1 MKLFLLTCMLIIAS
15 ILTAD
20 EILWQENFD
29 NDGTLQDNGF
39 NVVVKNPKDSFAVK
53 NKEAI
58 LTCSN
63 APYKGLIV
71 QKKVQLVP
79 QSEFTFE
86 AKIAAHGTEKF
97 SLFGLKMEL
106 GNLLISFRDK
116 KLWIHRPKKNDW
128 IQPGK
133 IKYNAW
139 QKYKIRLDAS
149 TRTAE
154 YYIDDMDIPVFVDDK
169 SEFDPTVSNLLKI
182 GNYGLS
188 SGTVI
193 CALRNLKYTKYEKAV
208 NAGNVLFEEKFAV
221 NGTPEDNGFKIIVKN
236 QKDEFTVSGGVLKMI
251 CSNKPYRGTAIQKR
265 VPLPAQC
272 ELIFDANIGMT
283 GTSGNFNNASLKIEF
298 GNLLMAFRNR
308 QWWCHKPSENKW
320 IVPAKIKNN
329 VWNTFKIRLDANTKR
344 AEFFVNDMTTPVFVD
359 EKCEYDPKKQFTL
372 TIANYGLARG
382 TIVNAVRNLRIM
394 KITGNTNTQK
404 KNDLNGTMLF
414 VGMDTDKYQLEKY
427 AAKFG
432 KGQISKFF
440 FTTPAVNL
448 SNSSNKYT
456 INPTPPFRHVSLP
469 SCVIMADIPLDAI
482 PQYAQKQILEAVR
495 QGAYLLIFNG
505 LFTLNKGN
513 FRKTPFEKILP
524 VTVND
529 PWTKPIAGKGAKTRF
544 INNTLALAANGKII
558 VIMSTEGGNE
568 LLEKGI

>member
-1 MKLFLLTCMLIIAS
+1 MKNILPILLLFCAV
-15 ILTAD
+15 TATAAQT
-20 EILWQENFD
+20 LWQENFD

-39 NVVVKNPKDSFAVK
+39 SVVVKNPKDSFAVK

-63 APYKGLIV
+63 APYKGLLV
-71 QKKVQLVP
+71 QKKVQLAP

-149 TRTAE
+149 NRTAE
-154 YYIDDMDIPVFVDDK
+154 YYIDDMDIPVFVDEK
-169 SEFDPTVSNLLKI
+169 SDFDPTVSNLLKI

-221 NGTPEDNGFKIIVKN
+221 NGTPEDNGFKIIVN
-236 QKDEFTVSGGVLKMI
+236 NPKDEFTISGGVLKMV

-272 ELIFDANIGMT
+272 ELIFDANTGMA

-298 GNLLMAFRNR
+298 GNLLMAFRNK

-344 AEFFVNDMTTPVFVD
+344 AEFFVNDMTTPVFID

-394 KITGNTNTQK
+394 KISENTNTQK

-440 FTTPAVNL
+440 FTTPTVNL

-456 INPTPPFRHVSLP
+456 INPTPPFRPVSLP
-469 SCVIMADIPLDAI
+469 RCIIMADIPLDAI

-513 FRKTPFEKILP
+513 FHKTPFEKILP

-529 PWTKPIAGKGAKTRF
+529 PWSKPIAKKGAKTTF

-558 VIMSTEGGNE
+558 VIMSPEGGNE